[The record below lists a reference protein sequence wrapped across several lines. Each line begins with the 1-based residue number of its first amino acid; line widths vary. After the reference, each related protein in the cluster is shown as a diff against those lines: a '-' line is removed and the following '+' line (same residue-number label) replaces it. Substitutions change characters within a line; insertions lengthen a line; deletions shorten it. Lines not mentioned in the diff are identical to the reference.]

1 MHIEM
6 PEKEFNQLSVA
17 RERAL
22 YCTFLLELLENG
34 DLIYDEEDYTPHI
47 DQHAR
52 EYVIDLLRT
61 ALKNMQSALMAAR
74 CEKS

>member
-22 YCTFLLELLENG
+22 CCTFLLELLENG
-34 DLIYDEEDYTPHI
+34 DLIINEVDYSPHI

-52 EYVIDLLRT
+52 EYIIALLRT
-61 ALKNMQSALMAAR
+61 ALQDMQPALATAR
-74 CEKS
+74 CASS